1 MANVTAPLRWPDG
14 TPVTPGPDGSL
25 TVEDHIWVFS
35 ASTLWIHITPQL
47 RDRIIQR
54 LRAP

>member
-1 MANVTAPLRWPDG
+1 MSDVIAPLHWPDG

-25 TVEDHIWVFS
+25 TAEDHIWVFN
-35 ASTLWIHITPQL
+35 ASTLWTHIDRQL

-54 LRAP
+54 LREL